1 MSFSLKKSAIKAVL
15 PMVTE
20 YLPMLDPAVEEY
32 RKSWIEKRPLL
43 DKEYIVCVLFFLDKK
58 MYISVV
64 VINADNQ
71 IIQQLQTLLFSEFV
85 TQLLDV
91 FKNT

>member
-1 MSFSLKKSAIKAVL
+1 
-15 PMVTE
+15 MVTE

-43 DKEYIVCVLFFLDKK
+43 DKEDIVCVLFFLDKK